1 MYVRCALF
9 LLVCGSASFA
19 ATFGTVVPV
28 IGGATDIVLD
38 EPRAR
43 LYLVNT
49 SQNRI
54 EVYSTQQRRL
64 LTPISTDGLPIAAAI
79 SRSGKVLYVTS
90 QTASAIDVIDLTS
103 QTIVNKIALVAKPEG
118 IAVGADERVLVSTI
132 GTGTGNLQNVL
143 LLYNPGA
150 DPSSAILPI
159 TVTPPPPISPIL
171 PPPSGKQFQAARG
184 TLRASVDGK
193 IIIGANIQANGSRAV
208 FVYEAGSGTVL
219 RSRLVTNTSGV
230 LAVNV
235 DGSKFMSGAALFDSS
250 TLQILA
256 QENMANAPYLLA
268 PNAQFNLESLQGGSV
283 FSPDGSALYAGFDI
297 SPQTVPASAPNVSQL
312 MLNDPDNLLIQTA
325 LQLPENLSGKMVMTA
340 DGAVVYALSES
351 GFVILPVSTISQNP
365 LAVPD
370 RNVLVLA
377 NDQCGVTA
385 AQRTARV
392 SVSNAG
398 AGRLTA
404 SAQLLANNVAAPTVR
419 TQASGSGSNIDF
431 TFSPAAA
438 TMLGTTAPGFDFV
451 IQSPEAINIPA
462 RVHVFQ
468 NNRNAEA
475 TGTIVPIS
483 LGVSATEGLQDIVY
497 DSTRQ
502 RLYISN
508 SGMNRV
514 EVFDIRQNR
523 LLSPI
528 KVGQLPHSMAMLPDA
543 TTLYVSN
550 SGAETISIVDL
561 DKLQTVGQVRFPPIP
576 LSLTTPLVTPGEI
589 AASQLGPLFVMN
601 TGAIWQVIGDTAVPR
616 PASQVIGTTNG
627 QPKSIPSPRSMVA
640 TPGGEFILLAG
651 ADGFAYLYDVT
662 VDDFVQ
668 AKQLTSFAQA
678 QGYFGPASAG
688 PKGQYF
694 VLNGNV
700 LNQSLTQVR
709 PAGTGRPI
717 AGVMAVNANT
727 YARFTMPVRANVTT
741 IPSDAGAFELVDV
754 NTGNATRT
762 VAALEGPLLQITG
775 TQRAAV
781 NSRTIAIDSTGTSAY
796 ALTTSGLSIFS
807 LDPPTPAASSPQ
819 VFPKGAVNAASYQT
833 PLAQNGIVSIFG
845 KNLGDTVPASSLP
858 LPTILGGVCVTL
870 NNIPLPL
877 FLSSPGQINAQI
889 PPEMAAG
896 AFPLVVHAIGK
907 NVASASQQLT
917 ISKYA
922 PAVFVDPVTN
932 QVALLHADGRFVTKD
947 HPAHR
952 DEPLMLFASGLGL
965 TTGGKVTGGNAAPS
979 NPLAVTAKVDVFFG
993 DPNWAQAGIIVDW
1006 SGLAPGFVG
1015 LYQLN
1020 LRVPGD
1026 HVKGDSVPI
1035 TLRIG
1040 GVSSPSAGP
1049 VLPAVT
1055 VE

>member
-1 MYVRCALF
+1 
-9 LLVCGSASFA
+9 
-19 ATFGTVVPV
+19 
-28 IGGATDIVLD
+28 
-38 EPRAR
+38 
-43 LYLVNT
+43 
-49 SQNRI
+49 
-54 EVYSTQQRRL
+54 
-64 LTPISTDGLPIAAAI
+64 
-79 SRSGKVLYVTS
+79 
-90 QTASAIDVIDLTS
+90 
-103 QTIVNKIALVAKPEG
+103 
-118 IAVGADERVLVSTI
+118 
-132 GTGTGNLQNVL
+132 
-143 LLYNPGA
+143 
-150 DPSSAILPI
+150 
-159 TVTPPPPISPIL
+159 
-171 PPPSGKQFQAARG
+171 
-184 TLRASVDGK
+184 
-193 IIIGANIQANGSRAV
+193 
-208 FVYEAGSGTVL
+208 
-219 RSRLVTNTSGV
+219 
-230 LAVNV
+230 
-235 DGSKFMSGAALFDSS
+235 MSGAALFDFS
-250 TLQILA
+250 TLQILS
-256 QENMANAPYLLA
+256 QQNMANAPYLLA

-283 FSPDGSALYAGFDI
+283 FSPNGSALYAAFDI

-312 MLNDPDNLLIQTA
+312 LLNDPDNLLIQTA

-365 LAVPD
+365 LAIPD
-370 RNVLVLA
+370 RTAVVLA

-392 SVSNAG
+392 SVTNAG

-404 SAQLLANNVAAPTVR
+404 SAQLLVNTVGAPSVR
-419 TQASGSGSNIDF
+419 AQGAGSGTNIDF
-431 TFSPAAA
+431 TFNPAAA
-438 TMLGTTAPGFDFV
+438 TLLGTTAPGFDFV
-451 IQSPEAINIPA
+451 IQSPEAINVPA
-462 RVHVFQ
+462 RVHVYQ

-475 TGTIVPIS
+475 TGTILPIS
-483 LGVSATEGLQDIVY
+483 VGVSPLEGLQDIVY

-514 EVFDIRQNR
+514 DVFDIRQNR
-523 LLSPI
+523 FLSPI
-528 KVGQLPHSMAMLPDA
+528 KVGQLPHSMAMLTDA
-543 TTLYVSN
+543 TLLYVAN
-550 SGAETISIVDL
+550 TGAESISIVDL
-561 DKLQTVGQVRFPPIP
+561 DKLQTVGQVRFPPLP
-576 LSLTTPLVTPGEI
+576 LSLTAALATPAEI
-589 AASQLGPLFVMN
+589 AASQLGPLFVLN

-627 QPKSIPSPRSMVA
+627 QPKAIPSPRSMVA

-662 VDDFVQ
+662 VDYFVQ
-668 AKQLTSFAQA
+668 AKQVTSFAQA
-678 QGYFGPASAG
+678 QGYFGPATAG

-700 LNQSLTQVR
+700 LNQSLTPVKAVA
-709 PAGTGRPI
+709 PGRPI

-727 YARFTMPVRANVTT
+727 YARFTMPIRVNLTT
-741 IPSDAGAFELVDV
+741 ATTDAGMVELVDV
-754 NTGNATRT
+754 NTGNTTRS
-762 VAALEGPLLQITG
+762 VPALEGPLLQLTG
-775 TQRAAV
+775 TQRAPV
-781 NSRTIAIDSTGTSAY
+781 NARTMAIDSAGTSAY

-833 PLAQNGIVSIFG
+833 AIAQNGIVSIFG

-858 LPTILGGVCVTL
+858 LPTVLGGVCVTL
-870 NNIPLPL
+870 NNLPLPL
-877 FLSSPGQINAQI
+877 FLSSAGQINAQI
-889 PPEMAAG
+889 PPEMATG
-896 AFPLVVHAIGK
+896 AFPLVVRAIGK
-907 NVASASQQLT
+907 NAASQSQQLT

-922 PAVFVDPVTN
+922 PAVFVDPVSN
-932 QVALLHADGRFVTKD
+932 QAALLHADGSFVTKD

-965 TTGGKVTGGNAAPS
+965 TTGGKVTGGNAAPT
-979 NPLAVTAKVDVFFG
+979 NPLAVTAKVEVFFG
-993 DPNWAQAGIIVDW
+993 NPLWSQAGIIVDW

-1026 HVKGDSVPI
+1026 HVNGDSVPI

-1040 GVSSPSAGP
+1040 GVSSPSTGP